1 MCAVQPGPSIF
12 GVLQL
17 CHTATLAFA
26 GESDGIPLPL
36 RMDKAKKSKEWLVAA
51 LPACAVGGAIL
62 VWGLAPLG
70 AQTPAGR
77 NNGGEGQASMPAR
90 TIYLSKVKKEDS
102 APVRNSVRMFA
113 KAPQSER
120 GPIQEADQALTE
132 IDVAPPTDSNSGA
145 SDSTGGPLQTG
156 NRSFVEYAMASL
168 SNFAAPPPAEPAA
181 QPGDVPSATAVPT
194 GVEVVGPAV
203 GGEVVDPLEADS
215 VEDLTGALGEG
226 QFEDSP
232 FGFAF
237 ALREGYDDNLFTT
250 GSNQSAS
257 FYTNA
262 AGGVSYEG
270 GNDRLQFQTGL
281 NAGVSYYYTRPGN
294 KFDYTGQ
301 ANISGLW
308 KVSPRLEVSFSALAA
323 YLAQPDLAIAG
334 GTNRQN
340 GDYFFAPVDI
350 SAAYR
355 WSEKFSTQTEYN
367 FTPFLYVEPELN
379 DSQGRISQVA
389 GQAFL
394 WNIQPKTAA
403 VLEYRVNPV
412 DYFQAPLD
420 NFGQFFLVGVDQQFN
435 PKFTVVGRVG
445 AELRFYSQDN
455 NNPEYFGPYGEFT
468 GSYAH
473 GKYSNV
479 SLNLRYG
486 TEASGLNGAA
496 TRQTFRIGFNA
507 IQGFTPRLSLAFGLN
522 YLNNY
527 YNEFDKP
534 VTTPNFYENIFEF
547 TAGLNFKLSRSVL
560 LQAGYSRT
568 VDIAPASEQL
578 SYTRNIAFAGVNF
591 EF

>member
-1 MCAVQPGPSIF
+1 
-12 GVLQL
+12 
-17 CHTATLAFA
+17 
-26 GESDGIPLPL
+26 
-36 RMDKAKKSKEWLVAA
+36 MDNAKFSKKWLVAA
-51 LPACAVGGAIL
+51 LPACAVAGTIL

-70 AQTPAGR
+70 AQTPAG
-77 NNGGEGQASMPAR
+77 NSSLPPR
-90 TIYLSKVKKEDS
+90 TIYLSKAGPAVPKPVES
-102 APVRNSVRMFA
+102 RQAPVPAEPVVHTALVGAAQQTPAPADLAAVEGGWPEPVGDAPAYSVDGEFDA
-113 KAPQSER
+113 A
-120 GPIQEADQALTE
+120 GL
-132 IDVAPPTDSNSGA
+132 
-145 SDSTGGPLQTG
+145 
-156 NRSFVEYAMASL
+156 
-168 SNFAAPPPAEPAA
+168 FAAAPPAEPAA
-181 QPGDVPSATAVPT
+181 QPGDVPSATAVPD

-420 NFGQFFLVGVDQQFN
+420 NFGQFFLIGVDQQFN
-435 PKFTVVGRVG
+435 PKFAVVGRVG

-568 VDIAPASEQL
+568 VDTAPASEQL